1 MDSDD
6 VLVGVVVRR
15 PPPRGVRLTKLS
27 LGHANVGYDMR
38 EICSAELAGER
49 LLIEVDETAE
59 SGALLGSDDGVS
71 VSVGWLID

>member
-27 LGHANVGYDMR
+27 LGHANVVHYVR
-38 EICSAELAGER
+38 KICSAELAGER
-49 LLIEVDETAE
+49 LLVEVDETAE
-59 SGALLGSDDGVS
+59 SDALLGSDDGVS
-71 VSVGWLID
+71 VSVGFVN